1 MNQIRQT
8 VGSTSPPMASSQTI
22 DLIGGTIRLADGLTL
37 AGTGPALRLER
48 VYVRRALGISE
59 CRDNEG
65 KMLQRPMLD
74 LDDQKFPLPTRKL
87 GA

>member
-1 MNQIRQT
+1 
-8 VGSTSPPMASSQTI
+8 MASSQTI

-48 VYVRRALGISE
+48 VDVRRALGISE
-59 CRDNEG
+59 CRDNECR
-65 KMLQRPMLD
+65 MLQRPMLD
-74 LDDQKFPLPTRKL
+74 LDDQKFLLPTRKL